1 MPPAF
6 FALSSHS
13 LLIPPRTAGS
23 ANPVAFHY
31 PRPRF
36 LFVPYSLSTLLLCS
50 PVTSLS
56 SLISHLSSPLFA
68 ATLVSHIPLL
78 LIAIAADLAK
88 VI

>member
-23 ANPVAFHY
+23 ANPVSFHY

-36 LFVPYSLSTLLLCS
+36 LFYTLLAQHALS
-50 PVTSLS
+50 LLS
-56 SLISHLSSPLFA
+56 SHFDLISLPPSLRPLLSLPFPSY
-68 ATLVSHIPLL
+68 SSPLL
-78 LIAIAADLAK
+78 LIWQK
-88 VI
+88 

>member
-56 SLISHLSSPLFA
+56 SLISLPPSLRPLLSLTFPSY
-68 ATLVSHIPLL
+68 SSPLL
-78 LIAIAADLAK
+78 LIWQK
-88 VI
+88 